1 MLLRR
6 VRTLAGAMS
15 EPMMLAVVQYGL
27 TAGEVELREL
37 PQPQPG
43 EGEAVLAVG
52 AVGVCGSDV
61 HQFHATQSWPV
72 ATPVVLGHEF
82 TGTVAALG
90 PGVQSWQEGD
100 RVVSETAAFICG
112 VCPLC
117 RSGNYNVCPHR
128 KGFGYGIDGAMAGY
142 VRVPARCLH
151 RIPDHLPFETTALT
165 EPACVAYNA
174 VVERSALRPGDS
186 VLVLGPGPIGLLCLL
201 MARLRGA
208 GTTIVAGLSRDASR
222 LALARTLGASHTV
235 EIDTM
240 DTLETVRGTDDGLG
254 IDLVIDAA
262 GAASAFELALAA
274 VRPMGQITKVGWGP
288 GPLGFSLDPLV
299 QKAVN
304 LNGAFSHN
312 HSTWERVLGLLA
324 SGQLNVAPL
333 VGVRAPLAEWRQA
346 FDGMHT
352 GDVVKAVLT
361 P

>member
-1 MLLRR
+1 
-6 VRTLAGAMS
+6 MS
-15 EPMMLAVVQYGL
+15 ERTMPAVVQYDL
-27 TAGEVELREL
+27 AAGAVELREL
-37 PQPQPG
+37 SRPQPG
-43 EGEAVLAVG
+43 EGEVVLAVG

-61 HQFHATQSWPV
+61 HQYHATQSWPV

-82 TGTVAALG
+82 TGVVAALG
-90 PGVQSWQEGD
+90 PGVSAWHEGD

-112 VCPLC
+112 ACALC
-117 RSGNYNVCPHR
+117 RSGNYNLCPHR

-142 VRVPARCLH
+142 VSVPARCLH
-151 RIPDHLPFETTALT
+151 RIPEHLPFEATAVT

-208 GTTIVAGLSRDASR
+208 STTIVAGLSRDAAR
-222 LALARTLGASHTV
+222 LALARTLGATHTV
-235 EIDTM
+235 EIDTA
-240 DTLETVRGTDDGLG
+240 DVLEAVRGTGDGIG
-254 IDLVIDAA
+254 VDLVIDAA
-262 GAASAFELALAA
+262 GAASAFQLALAA

-299 QKAVN
+299 QKAVT
-304 LNGAFSHN
+304 LNGSFSHTYG
-312 HSTWERVLGLLA
+312 TWERVIGLMA
-324 SGQLNVAPL
+324 SGQLDVTPL
-333 VGVRAPLAEWRQA
+333 VGLRAPLAAWQQA

>member
-1 MLLRR
+1 
-6 VRTLAGAMS
+6 MS
-15 EPMMLAVVQYGL
+15 ERTMPAVVQYDL
-27 TAGEVELREL
+27 TAGAVELREL
-37 PQPQPG
+37 SRPQPG
-43 EGEAVLAVG
+43 EGEVVLAVS

-61 HQFHATQSWPV
+61 HQYHATQSWPV

-82 TGTVAALG
+82 TGVVAAIG
-90 PGVQSWQEGD
+90 PGVSGWREGD

-112 VCPLC
+112 VCALC
-117 RSGNYNVCPHR
+117 RSGNYNLCPHR
-128 KGFGYGIDGAMAGY
+128 KGFGYGIDGAMAGF

-151 RIPDHLPFETTALT
+151 RIPEHLPFETTALT

-208 GTTIVAGLSRDASR
+208 STTIVAGLSRDAAR
-222 LALARTLGASHTV
+222 LVLARTLGATHSV
-235 EIDTM
+235 EIDTA
-240 DTLETVRGTDDGLG
+240 DVLEAVRGTGDGLG
-254 IDLVIDAA
+254 VDLVIDAA
-262 GAASAFELALAA
+262 GAASAFQLALAA

-299 QKAVN
+299 QKAVT
-304 LNGAFSHN
+304 LNGSFSHTYG
-312 HSTWERVLGLLA
+312 TWERVIGLMA
-324 SGQLNVAPL
+324 SGQLDVSPL
-333 VGVRAPLAEWRQA
+333 VGLRAPLAAWQQA